1 MNKKSMRRT
10 SALQKC
16 VRKQGMMTCMALSL
30 TVAACSGRI
39 HEIPDEDD
47 GKVPI
52 SIRVVEIDQVPFGAV
67 TRASDAGDVCKRITY
82 AIYQGSGD
90 KPDKIQR
97 DQLEA
102 DGSFGTLNISLEEGD
117 YTLVVIAHNGD
128 GNPTMTTP
136 AKVTFNNKNTG
147 KVTDTFAY
155 CAPLSVAKGMAPVN
169 VQLERAVA
177 KLELKLTDSAIPE
190 QVSKFQFEVTGVSQ
204 SYNVFT
210 GWGLNST
217 KVSETFN
224 VMPVDSVYEM
234 YMFPREGYSTMNVTV
249 SALDSL
255 GQEYKKISVS
265 SVPVTRNRITRCT
278 GEMFKKQI
286 LDAAVS
292 VSIGNEWE
300 GVHSQL
306 F

>member
-1 MNKKSMRRT
+1 MRRT

-16 VRKQGMMTCMALSL
+16 VRKQGIMTFMALSL

-39 HEIPDEDD
+39 HEVPKTDD
-47 GKVPI
+47 GKIPI
-52 SIRVVEIDQVPFGAV
+52 SIRVVEIDQVPFGAA

-82 AIYQGSGD
+82 AIYQGTGE

-97 DQLEA
+97 DQLKTDA
-102 DGSFGTLNISLEEGD
+102 SFGTLNISLEEGD

-136 AKVTFNNKNTG
+136 TKITFNNKSAG

-217 KVSETFN
+217 KVSESFN

-265 SVPVTRNRITRCT
+265 SVPVTKNRITRCT

>member
-1 MNKKSMRRT
+1 MRRT

-16 VRKQGMMTCMALSL
+16 VLKPGITTCMAFLL
-30 TVAACSGRI
+30 TVTACSGRI

-52 SIRVVEIDQVPFGAV
+52 SIRVVEIDQVPFGAA

-82 AIYQGSGD
+82 AIYQGAGE

-97 DQLEA
+97 DQLKA
-102 DGSFGTLNISLEEGD
+102 DGSFGTLNISLEEGY

-217 KVSETFN
+217 KVSESFN